1 MQYLL
6 HKISVKA
13 IHQLTSG
20 STDVIRVQEILEGC
34 NNFVGILNGVDLLA
48 IKHISDSNKILVF
61 SLYSLESIKW
71 AFELPQYDFS
81 DENIEEE
88 GVVEWL
94 TRGTVEPDEN
104 NTPISA
110 IHITEIEKML
120 GL

>member
-1 MQYLL
+1 MQNLL

-13 IHQLTSG
+13 IHQLTRG
-20 STDVIRVQEILEGC
+20 TTDVIRVTEVLDEC

-61 SLYSLESIKW
+61 SLFRVVNIKW
-71 AFELPQYDFS
+71 AFELPQYDFG
-81 DENIEEE
+81 DENTEEE

-94 TRGTVEPDEN
+94 TRGTVEPDEK

-110 IHITEIEKML
+110 INITEIEKML